1 MPDGIERVLRRRWI
15 LAAVIGLLWVGLW
28 YSHAVGQA
36 EVGPSSAQP
45 LGAVPAQATDGK
57 LPPGCLQVVS
67 EPGGPITAV
76 VYDPQQQAL
85 GVYHVDRATGEIELK
100 SVRQIQ
106 WDLRM
111 LHFQGKA
118 PLPEDIKNGLEGA
131 RGR

>member
-1 MPDGIERVLRRRWI
+1 MPDGIVRVARSRWM
-15 LAAVIGLLWVGLW
+15 LAAVVGLLWMGTW
-28 YSHAVGQA
+28 FTHADGQPEPA
-36 EVGPSSAQP
+36 RLPTEVE
-45 LGAVPAQATDGK
+45 AVEGK

-76 VYDPQQQAL
+76 VYDPQQKAL
-85 GVYHVDRATGEIELK
+85 GVYHVDRTTGEIELK